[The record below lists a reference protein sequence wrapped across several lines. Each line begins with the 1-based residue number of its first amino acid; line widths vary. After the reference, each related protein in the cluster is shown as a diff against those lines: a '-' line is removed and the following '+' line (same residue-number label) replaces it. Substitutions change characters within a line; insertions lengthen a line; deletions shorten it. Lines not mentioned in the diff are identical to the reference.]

1 MVEITLQPR
10 VQKDKWS
17 MYWKES
23 MATKTDSLESTT
35 ILADINTTVAALQQV
50 SKSSVEQFV
59 SFIACQHILRVFEH
73 VVKAQYHQHRSRVA
87 ADGRCVNAA
96 SVRAIWVE
104 PCRHTGSIRGFQR
117 ALGVC
122 SL

>member
-17 MYWKES
+17 VYWKES

-35 ILADINTTVAALQQV
+35 VLADINTTVAALQQV

-59 SFIACQHILRVFEH
+59 SFIACQHILRVGTCREDT
-73 VVKAQYHQHRSRVA
+73 VSSAPQQSCSRRQMCECSKCQS
-87 ADGRCVNAA
+87 D
-96 SVRAIWVE
+96 
-104 PCRHTGSIRGFQR
+104 
-117 ALGVC
+117 LGGT
-122 SL
+122 L